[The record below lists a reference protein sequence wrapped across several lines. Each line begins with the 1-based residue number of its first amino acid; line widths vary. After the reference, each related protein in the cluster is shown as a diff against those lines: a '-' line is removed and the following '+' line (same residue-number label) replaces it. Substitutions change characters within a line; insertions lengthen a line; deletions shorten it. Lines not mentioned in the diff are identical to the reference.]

1 MHTIKI
7 TGEQLD
13 FLYAMLEE
21 AAMMSRQ
28 DTDADRAVELMRV
41 LELAAAAPAETWD
54 ADTYQRVE

>member
-21 AAMMSRQ
+21 ATMMSRRRHE
-28 DTDADRAVELMRV
+28 RALALELMRV
-41 LELAAAAPAETWD
+41 LEVAAAAPAETWD
-54 ADTYQRVE
+54 ADTYQRAE

>member
-28 DTDADRAVELMRV
+28 EDERARAIELMRV
-41 LELAAAAPAETWD
+41 LEVAAAQKVETWD
-54 ADTYQRVE
+54 ADTYQRAE